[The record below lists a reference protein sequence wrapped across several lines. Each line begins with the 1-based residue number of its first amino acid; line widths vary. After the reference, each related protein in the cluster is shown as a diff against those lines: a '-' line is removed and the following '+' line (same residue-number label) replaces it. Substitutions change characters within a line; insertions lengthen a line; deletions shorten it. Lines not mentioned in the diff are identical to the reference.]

1 MSNKQ
6 VFTAYDVYG
15 FKKALALHAAKNNT
29 LQEKWLSELKS
40 LKKDIEEL
48 QSCKPS
54 MEKDYRLRDKQNS
67 LYYVEEF
74 LKDISTPCDLFISKF
89 EMSEVNH
96 G

>member
-6 VFTAYDVYG
+6 VFTTYDVYG
-15 FKKALALHAAKNNT
+15 FKKALALHAAKNNA
-29 LQEKWLSELKS
+29 LQQKWLSALNS

-48 QSCKPS
+48 YTFVPGNDR
-54 MEKDYRLRDKQNS
+54 DYRLRDKQNS

-74 LKDISTPCDLFISKF
+74 LKDIATPCDLFISNF
-89 EMSEVNH
+89 EECEVVN